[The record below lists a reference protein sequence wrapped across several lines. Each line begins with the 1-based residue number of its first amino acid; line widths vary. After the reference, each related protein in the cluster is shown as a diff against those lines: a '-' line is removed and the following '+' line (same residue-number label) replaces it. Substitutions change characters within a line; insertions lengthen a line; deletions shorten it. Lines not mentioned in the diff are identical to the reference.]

1 MPSRQEQF
9 LRFALVGVA
18 GFIVDAGVVALLVR
32 GLSVGA
38 YAARPCSYLFAV
50 ATTWWLNR
58 RFTFHSSSPPLKEFA
73 AFLVANAFGA
83 IINLLV
89 YAAIIAWRGAA
100 GWTPVIAVATGSL
113 AGLFTNFFLSST
125 LVFSKRAGAPWGS
138 AMRRKREL

>member
-1 MPSRQEQF
+1 MARRHQQF

-38 YAARPCSYLFAV
+38 YQARPCSYLFAV

-58 RFTFHSSSPPLKEFA
+58 RFTFHSSSPPLKEFL

-100 GWTPVIAVATGSL
+100 GWTPVIAVAAGSL
-113 AGLFTNFFLSST
+113 AGLFTNFFLSSRV
-125 LVFSKRAGAPWGS
+125 VFSKRQQVPWNGPT
-138 AMRRKREL
+138 